1 MLVTQLNRAAEY
13 RRQAQQARAV
23 AAWISLQDVRQ
34 QLLETARD
42 LEVLAEGEERR
53 AREMR
58 LPQSKASGR
67 P

>member
-34 QLLETARD
+34 QLLETARH
-42 LEVLAEGEERR
+42 LETLAEDEERR
-53 AREMR
+53 AREMMPPHSNR
-58 LPQSKASGR
+58 SIT
-67 P
+67 